1 MTRMPNSEP
10 CGAGWSVDCEVV
22 ATTPTWTS
30 GTTPS
35 TSSSDKANRAAS
47 LSRYLDSAVQLSDRN
62 LYGPAFTIL
71 RSGLEHAAF
80 DWLVFLGDT
89 YVERMRSVS
98 DETWEEWQRDRAA
111 GAD

>member
-1 MTRMPNSEP
+1 MTTDDTHAELRAVWGRLERRLRGRRDNANMDFGDDTFHVEF
-10 CGAGWSVDCEVV
+10 G
-22 ATTPTWTS
+22 
-30 GTTPS
+30 
-35 TSSSDKANRAAS
+35 DKANRAAS

-98 DETWEEWQRDRAA
+98 DET
-111 GAD
+111 